1 MSLFIPTIPTAN
13 QDLDFSQ
20 GQLLNNNSGL
30 DTVFGIDHYKFSDAT
45 ANKGFHN
52 QVTTPSH
59 IGGHPVTGA
68 NPILYSMQDSANLG
82 VIQYSKAPNLLAA
95 DPSSPITMKQSPLTA
110 STVPSSGTLN
120 VFDFTGLTRA
130 LCLLVA
136 ADTTTNNKAM
146 AFVVWT
152 TVPGNSLTVS
162 NVPTISTTALFAA
175 ASGNILVL
183 QNSSG
188 GAQSNVY
195 WTLQFM
201 RTQ

>member
-1 MSLFIPTIPTAN
+1 MALFIPTIPQAN
-13 QDLDFSQ
+13 DNLDFSQ
-20 GQLLNNNSGL
+20 GQLLTNNAGL
-30 DTVFGIDHYKFSDAT
+30 DTVFGIDHYTFSDAT

-59 IGGHPVTGA
+59 IGGHPATGA
-68 NPILYSMQDSANLG
+68 NPILYSMQDSAFLG

-110 STVPSSGTLN
+110 STVPGPGLLGI
-120 VFDFTGLTRA
+120 FDFSGLTRSLA
-130 LCLLVA
+130 ILVA
-136 ADTTTNNKAM
+136 ADTTTNNKAV

-152 TVPGNSLTVS
+152 TVPGNSLTVA
-162 NVPTISTTALFAA
+162 TIVGSSALFAA
-175 ASGNILVL
+175 VSGTTLIL
-183 QNSSG
+183 QNTTG
-188 GAQSNVY
+188 TPQANVY